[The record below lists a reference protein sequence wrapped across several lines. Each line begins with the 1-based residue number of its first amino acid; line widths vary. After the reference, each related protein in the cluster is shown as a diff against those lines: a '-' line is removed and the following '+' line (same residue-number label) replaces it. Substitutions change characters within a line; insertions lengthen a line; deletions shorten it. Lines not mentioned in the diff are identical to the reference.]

1 MRPVRA
7 VIAVVFAAAVAA
19 GCTAH
24 PPTGPSAAPLTTAA
38 APTTSAAPGGS
49 SVTTGDR
56 PYTPP
61 STSSPS
67 GGQPAAARCD
77 GAGLR
82 GSFLGTEGAAGTIWV
97 TLRLR
102 NVSGRSCTVASVPD
116 VRLLGA
122 QGQPVTPPSLPAGP
136 RGSLVRLRPD
146 AAARLSFAASNV
158 CDARVAGTRVRVTLG
173 AGQGSLVVRLG
184 EEPGLSTCRS
194 LRVQPLAPDAG

>member
-7 VIAVVFAAAVAA
+7 VIAVVFAATVAA

-49 SVTTGDR
+49 T
-56 PYTPP
+56 P

-82 GSFLGTEGAAGTIWV
+82 GSLLGTEGAAGTIWV

-116 VRLLGA
+116 VRLLDA

-136 RGSLVRLRPD
+136 RGTLVRLRPD